1 MSQKHRLHLLV
12 LSLLITLSSLAQAD
26 WKDWLKSAKEAVEKS
41 DSPGVSQVLSNDQII
56 EGLKEALSVGTEKAI
71 ALLGREGGYL
81 NDAQVKI
88 PLPDGLKSVS
98 KGLRAIGQDELVDEF
113 VSTINRAAEQAVP
126 ETLSIFGDTI
136 RQMSLEDA
144 KGILNGSDTAATDY
158 FKDKGSNSLTA
169 AILPI
174 VQQATKQAGVTSAYK
189 DLVGQVGFLGSYV
202 DMDALDLDKYV
213 TAKAMDGLFLKLA
226 EQEQLIRQDPV
237 ARTTDILKT
246 VFGSVGR

>member
-1 MSQKHRLHLLV
+1 MNQKYTLPILV
-12 LSLLITLSSLAQAD
+12 LSASFALSGLVQAD

-41 DSPGVSQVLSNDQII
+41 DTPAVSQALSNDQII
-56 EGLKEALSVGTEKAI
+56 QGLKEALSIGTEKAI
-71 ALLGREGGYL
+71 ALLGRDGGYL

-98 KGLRAIGQDELVDEF
+98 KGLRAIGQDKLVDEF
-113 VSTINRAAEQAVP
+113 VGTINHAAEQAVP
-126 ETLSIFGDTI
+126 ETLSIFGDAI
-136 RQMSLEDA
+136 KQMSLEDA
-144 KGILNGSDTAATDY
+144 KGILNGGDTAATDY

-174 VQQATKQAGVTSAYK
+174 IQQATKQAGVTSAYK
-189 DLVGQVGFLGSYV
+189 DLVGKVGFLGSYV

-226 EQEQLIRQDPV
+226 EQEQLIRQDPI
-237 ARTTDILKT
+237 ARTTDILKN